1 MSEPRKPAV
10 GVVRKIEYAAHRGC
24 SAAYVSKLIKTGK
37 LAPPAL
43 MANGRINIILAD
55 QMLGPPGG
63 AEADSLAPPVAAF
76 ADPDAPVYAVER
88 ARREKAQAALAELQ
102 LQERQGRLLH
112 ADAVRG
118 AAVAVFQ
125 RATARI
131 ADGFADLAIELA
143 QMTDAGR
150 IADRLSD
157 HLRRNMAEVNREF
170 LEDAARR
177 SAA

>member
-1 MSEPRKPAV
+1 MSAAGKPAV
-10 GVVRKIEYAAHRGC
+10 GVVRKGEYAAHRGC
-24 SAAYVSKLIKTGK
+24 SAAYVSKLIKLGK
-37 LAPPAL
+37 LAAPAL
-43 MANGRINIILAD
+43 LADGRINVILAD
-55 QMLGPPGG
+55 QMLGAPGG
-63 AEADSLAPPVAAF
+63 AEAESLVPVAVPG
-76 ADPDAPVYAVER
+76 DPDAPVYSVER

-143 QMTDAGR
+143 QMTDPGR

-157 HLRRNMAEVNREF
+157 HLRRNMAEINKEF